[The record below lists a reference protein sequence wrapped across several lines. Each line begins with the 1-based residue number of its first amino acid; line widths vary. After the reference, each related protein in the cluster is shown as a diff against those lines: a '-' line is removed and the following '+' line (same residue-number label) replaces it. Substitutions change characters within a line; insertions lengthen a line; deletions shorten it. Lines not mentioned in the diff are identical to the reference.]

1 MMEEIIIT
9 CPRKEERK
17 KERKKERENERASER
32 ASSVEVSCLLHF
44 SLLAL
49 DDERITCQDELRWKF
64 HAYI

>member
-1 MMEEIIIT
+1 MSLDFHSLEG
-9 CPRKEERK
+9 RK
-17 KERKKERENERASER
+17 KERISER
-32 ASSVEVSCLLHF
+32 ASFGGSFMPAIF